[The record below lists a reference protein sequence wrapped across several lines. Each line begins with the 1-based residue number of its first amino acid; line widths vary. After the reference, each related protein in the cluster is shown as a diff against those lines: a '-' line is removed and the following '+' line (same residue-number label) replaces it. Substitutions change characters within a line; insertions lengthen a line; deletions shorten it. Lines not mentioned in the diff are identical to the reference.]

1 MSESPWRTVKEAAAR
16 MRLSEKT
23 VYKLAASG
31 QLRASRATGRK
42 ALRFLDEWCDEYLM
56 RMAEPVG
63 KNAVELVAL
72 SDRLPAR

>member
-1 MSESPWRTVKEAAAR
+1 MSTETPWRTVKEASAR

-31 QLRASRATGRK
+31 QLKASRATGRK

-63 KNAVELVAL
+63 KEAPHGAAEHVEK
-72 SDRLPAR
+72 